1 MQINSTTRRYVALAL
16 LALSAMFTLVSVV
29 LAATPWNTEPGQS
42 TLSFVGT
49 QAGAEFSGTFR
60 RFTATIRFDAEDLGG
75 SSFDVSIDLGSIDSK
90 DAERDDIIRGPDI
103 FATERWPSAHY
114 VVDRFTSKGGG
125 KFRGEGTLTLRDVTR
140 EVPIEFTYEA
150 NASGGWLVG
159 SATLDRL
166 DFGVGQGEWKDTQ
179 WVGNRV
185 RVEFALRLQH

>member
-1 MQINSTTRRYVALAL
+1 MQSNKPSRRYGALAL
-16 LALSAMFTLVSVV
+16 LAMFALVSVAF
-29 LAATPWNTEPGQS
+29 AATPWKTQPAQS

-49 QAGAEFSGTFR
+49 QAGAEFSATFR
-60 RFTATIRFDAEDLGG
+60 RFTATIQFDAEDLDG
-75 SSFDVSIDLGSIDSK
+75 SSFDVSIDLKSIDSK

-103 FATERWPSAHY
+103 FATERWPTAHY
-114 VVDRFTSKGGG
+114 VGDRFTSLGRG
-125 KFRGEGTLTLRDVTR
+125 KYRGEGNLTLRDVTR

-166 DFGVGQGEWKDTQ
+166 DFGVGQGEWRDTQ
-179 WVGNRV
+179 WVGNGV